1 MCILL
6 LIYIKMKCIKLFE
19 NFSDSDS
26 EKPKERPERKARP
39 EKKDIKRCIGQCER
53 KFFLKDGK
61 PVVYCPSCDRIL
73 N

>member
-1 MCILL
+1 
-6 LIYIKMKCIKLFE
+6 MKHIRIFE
-19 NFSDSDS
+19 NF
-26 EKPKERPERKARP
+26 EKEPERKEKP
-39 EKKDIKRCIGQCER
+39 IKKEKKVCIGQCDR

>member
-1 MCILL
+1 
-6 LIYIKMKCIKLFE
+6 MKRIKLFE
-19 NFSDSDS
+19 NFPDSDS

>member
-1 MCILL
+1 
-6 LIYIKMKCIKLFE
+6 MKCIKLFE

>member
-1 MCILL
+1 
-6 LIYIKMKCIKLFE
+6 MKRIKLFE
-19 NFSDSDS
+19 NFS
-26 EKPKERPERKARP
+26 ETPKEKPERKQKP
-39 EKKDIKRCIGQCER
+39 DKKDIKRCIGQCER